1 MITSQT
7 NKKLAI
13 LVNGEY
19 KVMGN
24 FSRGYIDD
32 LPYKN
37 VVLFGGLIP
46 IFKNGTPK
54 WKQKLIR
61 YWIAFLAFNNPKKI
75 EKLKIKRLT
84 NILKKEKVN
93 IALCEYLNTAA
104 SVLPACKKANIPMI
118 SNVLGYEINIKE
130 RVEKFREKYQS
141 LAQYQSHTIPVA
153 KEMIPKLV
161 ALGFDRDKIT
171 YSPIGP
177 TKDFFEIKPNYES
190 LQFLAIG
197 RFAETKAPHLT
208 IKAFNEVL
216 HQYPDAKLVFAGD
229 GEMMTDCVNLVKQ
242 LNIEDNVN
250 FIGWINKEQQK
261 ILLSESFAFIQHSV
275 TAQNGDKEGTPV
287 AILEASAA
295 GLPIVST
302 FHAGIPDTVIHEKT
316 GYLVQER
323 DWKKMGQHMIS
334 LLKNRELAKTMG
346 YHGRCFCRD
355 NFSMEHHL
363 NIVNDIIKNIIKK

>member
-1 MITSQT
+1 
-7 NKKLAI
+7 
-13 LVNGEY
+13 
-19 KVMGN
+19 MGN

-61 YWIAFLAFNNPKKI
+61 YWITFLAFNNPKKI

-93 IALCEYLNTAA
+93 IALCEFLNTAA
-104 SVLPACKKANIPMI
+104 SVLPACEKANIPMI

-130 RVEKFREKYQS
+130 YVGKFREKYQS

-197 RFAETKAPHLT
+197 RFVETKAPHLT

-316 GYLVQER
+316 GYLVQEH